1 MELNFNFMKKIIV
14 SLFCMSILV
23 LACKEPKKSIVKQK
37 PSFDSIGK
45 MPYEKA
51 VIQYG
56 KPFEDYIFNIKK
68 DGLGGPRYTLYE
80 KYSDFP
86 NLDILEAVWRKD
98 SAQNILIWYKKESD
112 KWQPIDT
119 IMYPYGAEF

>member
-1 MELNFNFMKKIIV
+1 LILSCMNTEVSFNFMKTIFL
-14 SLFCMSILV
+14 SLVCIAISVIT
-23 LACKEPKKSIVKQK
+23 CKDPKKTVIYQK

-56 KPFEDYIFNIKK
+56 KPFEKEIFNIKN
-68 DGLGGPRYTLYE
+68 GLGGPRYTLYE

-86 NLDILEAVWRKD
+86 NLDILEAVWRKN
-98 SAQNILIWYKKESD
+98 SA
-112 KWQPIDT
+112 
-119 IMYPYGAEF
+119 